1 MHRNAKIT
9 TAAILGALIA
19 GGASGCGPSAD
30 LILWTGFGAAYTQML
45 NSTLVEP
52 YVAQSGV
59 TIENQSQGSY
69 DKLQSN
75 LNNSIS
81 TSSYPNFANGYPDH
95 FAGYIKSNIQVPLD
109 DYIDAYN
116 KKNNVDL
123 IADYYPEYMTENTT
137 LKYKEDGT
145 GYIMGLPFNK
155 STEVMG
161 YNGVFMEYAQSLD
174 NTIKVPE
181 TWDEWK
187 VQGPK
192 MLKVMDNLYG
202 KHLYGIEDAN
212 DPDKHSAFEPVS
224 PDAAPPSG
232 KTLLLDCS
240 TVTKERFRLLSW
252 DSSDNMFITIIRQW
266 GAEYTSYTS
275 DDAKKYQ
282 HGWAEFASGENRAKT
297 LEAMQF
303 FLDLYNDG
311 IFGLPGNISDSS
323 YSSTAFKANQCMFT
337 ICSSGGLS
345 YNIGTFRFKVAP
357 IPYKDADKKYVISQG
372 TSLGLFDQGTEE
384 QKQKAFDAIVAF
396 TTGDLQGA
404 WAAETGYYPASK
416 SATNSQVY
424 QDLINGTAAAD
435 NDSKKAYM
443 ESAQLNEKYYM
454 NSESG
459 WIKFV
464 DPGFVGSSVIRTEVG
479 TIMGIVLAKES
490 TLEDILDESMKTLS
504 TYDPANKK

>member
-9 TAAILGALIA
+9 TAVILGALIA
-19 GGASGCGPSAD
+19 GGASGCGASAD
-30 LILWTGFGAAYTQML
+30 LIMWTGFGAAYTTML

-52 YVAQSGV
+52 YCADNGIV
-59 TIENQSQGSY
+59 IENQSQGSY

-75 LNNSIS
+75 MNNSIS

-109 DYIDAYN
+109 DLIAKYDEAHGTN
-116 KKNNVDL
+116 L

-137 LKYKEDGT
+137 LKYKADGT

-161 YNGVFMEYAQSLD
+161 YNGYFMEYAQSI
-174 NTIKVPE
+174 NPEIKVPE
-181 TWDEWK
+181 TWDEWT

-192 MLKVMDNLYG
+192 MLAVMDTLYG
-202 KHLYGIEDAN
+202 KYLFGIEDAS
-212 DPDKHSAFEPVS
+212 DPDKHSQFEVRDS
-224 PDAAPPSG
+224 SDVKDDG
-232 KTLLLDCS
+232 KILLLDCS
-240 TVTKERFRLLSW
+240 TVTKDRFRLLSW
-252 DSSDNMFITIIRQW
+252 DSSDNMFITIVRQW
-266 GAEYTSYTS
+266 GSEYTSYTS

-282 HGWAEFASGENRAKT
+282 HGWAEFASGENKAKT
-297 LEAMQF
+297 LDALNY
-303 FLDLYNDG
+303 FLDLYNNG

-357 IPYKDADKKYVISQG
+357 IPYKEADKKYVISQG
-372 TSLGLFDQGTEE
+372 TSLGLFDQDDDV
-384 QKQKAFDAIVAF
+384 KQQMAFDAMVAF
-396 TTGDLQGA
+396 TTGNLQGA

-416 SATNSQVY
+416 SATNSEVY
-424 QDLINGTAAAD
+424 QALINGTAGVD
-435 NDSKKAYM
+435 NATKKTYM
-443 ESAQLNEKYYM
+443 ESAQLNENYYM
-454 NSESG
+454 NAESG
-459 WIKFV
+459 WKKFV

-479 TIMGIVLAKES
+479 TIMGIVLAKEK
-490 TLEDILDESMKTLS
+490 TPEQIINESIATLS
-504 TYDPANKK
+504 NYDPSKK